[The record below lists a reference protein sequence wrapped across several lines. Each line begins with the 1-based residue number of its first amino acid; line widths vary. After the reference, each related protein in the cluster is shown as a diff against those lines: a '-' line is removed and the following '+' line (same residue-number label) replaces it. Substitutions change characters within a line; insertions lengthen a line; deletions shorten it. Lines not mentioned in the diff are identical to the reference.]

1 MGDEGQNRIS
11 KKPVNL
17 KLATADFSFPLLSHD
32 RVLDLIAL
40 LEFDAVDIGLFEGRS
55 HLWPSREFASAAKSG
70 KKLARKLK
78 ERGLRCADVFLQ
90 MNPDFVPYA
99 INHPEA
105 ARRRRAR
112 EWFLQTLDYASACGA
127 RHVTTLPGVSFGTEK
142 PAESWR
148 RTCEEL
154 AWRVDRAREQ
164 NIIFSVEAHVGS
176 ITPTPTAAERLVKCV
191 PGLTLTLD
199 YTHFT
204 RIGMPDRRI
213 EPLVKYAS
221 HFHARGARRGRLQA
235 AFPRNTIDYAGVLRA
250 MRRCGYSGYV
260 GVEYVWI
267 DWEHCNEVDN
277 LSETIQMRDFL
288 RREMARLNGRKRK

>member
-1 MGDEGQNRIS
+1 M
-11 KKPVNL
+11 KL
-17 KLATADFSFPLLSHD
+17 KLACADFTFPLLPHD
-32 RVLDLIAL
+32 RALDLIAM

-55 HLWPSREFASAAKSG
+55 HLWPSKEFKSPTKSG
-70 KKLARKLK
+70 NRLRHKLT

-90 MNPDFVPYA
+90 MNPSFIPYA

-112 EWFLQTLDYASACGA
+112 DWFAKTLDYAAAAGA
-127 RHVTTLPGVSFGTEK
+127 KHVTTLPGVRFEK
-142 PAESWR
+142 EAPSVSWQ
-148 RTCEEL
+148 RTCDEL
-154 AWRVDRAREQ
+154 AWRVAQAEGQ
-164 NIIFSVEAHVGS
+164 GIVFSVEAHVGS
-176 ITPTPTAAERLVKCV
+176 IAPDPKTALRLVRDV

-204 RIGMPDRRI
+204 RVGLPDSAS
-213 EPLVKYAS
+213 EPLLAHAS
-221 HFHARGARRGRLQA
+221 HFHARGASKGRLQS
-235 AFPRNTIDYAGVLRA
+235 AFPRNTIDYARVLRL
-250 MRRCGYSGYV
+250 MRKANYRGYV

-288 RREMARLNGRKRK
+288 RAKM